1 MSSNPYENF
10 RTVLTMNLCSVL
22 PSDQIGEVLQA
33 VDVSLNDFEI
43 SRKQMDLIAPAT
55 VPDVIRHYLGTRA
68 VANLSMETLKQYRYK
83 LVHFFDYVRK
93 PYTDI
98 TPNDIRMYLYSYKS
112 EHHVSDNYLDNIRR
126 VLSCF
131 FAWLVAN
138 EYGITRNP
146 CDRVE
151 KIRYQQKKREPMTA
165 YELELFRWNT
175 VDIREKALIDF
186 FYSTGLRVSEVSDV
200 RLSDIDWENRS
211 VRVRHGKGNKER
223 TVYFNAEAE
232 VSVRAYLAT
241 RSDDTDGLFVSLC
254 APHQP
259 IKTKALENIITKVS
273 RRSGIHVFPH
283 RIRHTFATAGLRSG
297 MSLETLQTLL
307 GHVKPETTLIYA
319 KQDQLDIQ
327 REHQRI
333 YA

>member
-1 MSSNPYENF
+1 MFSNPYENF
-10 RTVLTMNLCSVL
+10 RTVLTMNLCNVL
-22 PSDQIGEVLQA
+22 PADQLPDVLQA

-43 SRKQMDLIAPAT
+43 TKKNMDLIAPAT

-146 CDRVE
+146 CDKVE
-151 KIRYQQKKREPMTA
+151 KIRYQEKKREPMTS

-175 VDIREKALIDF
+175 ENIREKALIDF
-186 FYSTGLRVSEVSDV
+186 FFSTGLRVSEVADV
-200 RLSDIDWENRS
+200 RLSDIDWNNRS
-211 VRVRHGKGNKER
+211 VFVHHGKGNKER
-223 TVYFNAEAE
+223 IVYFNAEAE
-232 VSVRAYLAT
+232 VSLRAYLST
-241 RSDDTDGLFVSLC
+241 RSDATDGLFVNAK
-254 APHQP
+254 APHQA
-259 IKTKALENIITKVS
+259 IRKRALENIIQKVS
-273 RRSGIHVFPH
+273 RRSGFRVFPH
-283 RIRHTFATAGLRSG
+283 RIRHTFATSGLRSG
-297 MSLETLQTLL
+297 MSLDMLQQLL

-319 KQDQLDIQ
+319 KQDQLNIQ
-327 REHQRI
+327 REHQRV